1 MSGGPTIVALQK
13 PTPIVVALP
22 PVRPMQLSGLTG
34 QGPKGISAFQDWQ
47 IRNPGGTWEEFLASL
62 TSSSPT
68 TMVEFSFGD
77 VPERVMFTLP
87 KAGFM
92 DRLQLVVEVP
102 YNGDTPTLAVRTGSG
117 TMLMNS
123 DENDPTFAAT
133 FDSTP
138 QAQLPQGTQIILEN
152 SAGFGATAGKGRL
165 LFDLH

>member
-1 MSGGPTIVALQK
+1 MSMPVV
-13 PTPIVVALP
+13 PIVRPAPMVIALP
-22 PVRPMQLSGLTG
+22 ARAPMQVNALVG
-34 QGPKGISAFQDWQ
+34 QGPGGISAFQDWQ

-62 TSSSPT
+62 TSSPPT
-68 TMVEFSFGD
+68 IMVEFSFGD